1 MICDNCHHKGVCVFE
16 NNIQQ
21 KIEAINTNAEEPLQV
36 TVTCKHFYERS
47 TARLGNEYWNS
58 SDSISTHR
66 PYPPGGPNIV
76 Y

>member
-1 MICDNCHHKGVCVFE
+1 MVCDNCYHKGVCVFE

-21 KIEAINTNAEEPLQV
+21 KIDAINTNAEEPLQV
-36 TVTCKHFYERS
+36 TVTCKHHMS
-47 TARLGNEYWNS
+47 CTSSSGNEYWNC

-66 PYPPGGPNIV
+66 PYPAGGPNIV